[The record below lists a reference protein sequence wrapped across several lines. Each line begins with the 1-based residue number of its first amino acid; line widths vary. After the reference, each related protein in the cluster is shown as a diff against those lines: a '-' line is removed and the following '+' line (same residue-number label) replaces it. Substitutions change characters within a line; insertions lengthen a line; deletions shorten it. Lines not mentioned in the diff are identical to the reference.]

1 MWFDC
6 WARQAHSSP
15 QMVLFLLC
23 VSSIMPYMKIIE
35 SLQPLNISKPQRYKK
50 MDNSKLNDILEA
62 LKSLLSYVYMQLKK
76 LWSAINDTMRNAKTD
91 AHKSPDEAQDSIF
104 NSRPFLIATLVI
116 FVLLVMNTFSAMRQ
130 EEISYS
136 QFLKA
141 VKEDKIAKAVV
152 TERYISGFFKG
163 EKPQQDGKA
172 FVTIPLWNKELA
184 EQLQQHEVE
193 YVVRSSE
200 NWLSTLIFNWI
211 IPIFIF
217 LFIGSWFINRSMGK
231 GRSFLNIGNK
241 ARIQQ
246 DSQTNITFADV
257 AGADDAK
264 QELKEVIEFLK
275 SPEQIQK
282 LGGRMPKG
290 VLLVGSPGTG
300 KTLLAR
306 AVSGEAQVPFFN
318 ISGSEFIELFVGVGA
333 ARVRELFEQ
342 ARQKAPCIIFID
354 ELDAI
359 GRSRGGNVMIGGHDE
374 REQTLNQLLTE
385 MDGFDTSVGV
395 IVMAATNRPEIL
407 DKALLR
413 SGRFDRQIVVD
424 KPDLHDRIEI
434 LKLHVQNLT
443 LSDDID
449 ITVIA
454 KRTPGLVGADLA
466 NIANEAAIIATRV
479 GNSKVTMSN
488 FEAAIDRLLTGPEKK
503 NRALTADEK
512 RRVAYHEAG
521 HALVAEKV
529 PTGQPVHKISI
540 IPRGIGALGFTL
552 QLPVEERFLSTEAE
566 LKDQLAI
573 LLGGRIAEELVLDSI
588 STGAQNDLERV
599 GEIARDMVCHLGM
612 SKKLGSLTYGK
623 RQQLQFLAVEEAE
636 QRNYSEE
643 TAQLIDTEVKALVDE
658 AQKRAKQILTSNR
671 KVLDQLAAVLQ
682 EKEVITR
689 DEISAL
695 LG

>member
-1 MWFDC
+1 
-6 WARQAHSSP
+6 
-15 QMVLFLLC
+15 
-23 VSSIMPYMKIIE
+23 
-35 SLQPLNISKPQRYKK
+35 
-50 MDNSKLNDILEA
+50 MDNSKLDGILKT
-62 LKSLLSYVYMQLKK
+62 LGSLLSYVYTQLKK
-76 LWSAINDTMRNAKTD
+76 LFLTLYNYLTNQQVDL
-91 AHKSPDEAQDSIF
+91 HKPSDEQKPDGF
-104 NSRPFLIATLVI
+104 NWRPFGFAAIIVLTLLMLNNI
-116 FVLLVMNTFSAMRQ
+116 SAMQ
-130 EEISYS
+130 EGEITYN
-136 QFLKA
+136 QFLQA

-152 TERYISGFFKG
+152 TERYISGTFKA
-163 EKPQQDGKA
+163 EKSQQEGKA

-184 EQLQQHEVE
+184 EQLQQHNVD

-200 NWLSTLIFNWI
+200 NWLSSLIFNWI
-211 IPIFIF
+211 IPVFIF

-231 GRSFLNIGNK
+231 GGGFLNIGNK
-241 ARIQQ
+241 ARIHQ
-246 DSQTNITFADV
+246 DSETNVTFADV

-306 AVSGEAQVPFFN
+306 AVSGEAHVPFFN

-359 GRSRGGNVMIGGHDE
+359 GRSRSGPVMMGGHDE

-407 DKALLR
+407 DQALLR

-424 KPDLHDRIEI
+424 KPDLRDRIEI
-434 LKLHVQNLT
+434 LQLHVKSLT
-443 LSDDID
+443 LADDID
-449 ITVIA
+449 LTVIA

-466 NIANEAAIIATRV
+466 NIANEAAIMATRV
-479 GNSKVTMSN
+479 GHEKITMSD

-503 NRALTADEK
+503 NRVLNPEEK

-529 PTGQPVHKISI
+529 PTGQPVHKVSI
-540 IPRGIGALGFTL
+540 IPRGMGALGFTL
-552 QLPVEERFLSTEAE
+552 QLPVEEKFLSTEAE

-573 LLGGRIAEELVLDSI
+573 LLGGRIAEELVLESA

-599 GEIARDMVCHLGM
+599 GEIARNMVCHLGM

-623 RQQLQFLAVEEAE
+623 RQQLQFLNVEEPE
-636 QRNYSEE
+636 QRNYCEE
-643 TAQLIDTEVKALVDE
+643 TAQLIDAEIKALVDE
-658 AQKRAKQILTSNR
+658 AQQRALQILTSDR
-671 KVLDQLAAVLQ
+671 KMLDKLAGLLQ
-682 EKEVITR
+682 EKEVISR
-689 DEISAL
+689 EEIEAL